1 MSSLSK
7 SEAWQFHAHGLDPGF
22 QDVICMSYDFY
33 GWLMLM
39 TCIRNHMPMDIHIIN
54 INHQL
59 HIININHT
67 FIDTYHQHL
76 WMIYP
81 FPFIHLTF
89 FPAFPAAP
97 AHRAPPTHDL
107 TTEMEGVA
115 EARLLALLGGQGLH
129 RLQVEVVVQVQ
140 EVQVLAWK
148 RKKHRLYEWAD
159 VPTVFL
165 YNQQRTYFCALDQ
178 IPRVKALSL
187 SYHRYYPSLKNIYIY
202 ISVYYKT
209 IQNWEDWG
217 LISCE

>member
-1 MSSLSK
+1 
-7 SEAWQFHAHGLDPGF
+7 
-22 QDVICMSYDFY
+22 
-33 GWLMLM
+33 MLM

-148 RKKHRLYEWAD
+148 RKKHLLYEWAD

-187 SYHRYYPSLKNIYIY
+187 SYHRYYPSLKKKKKKKYIY

>member
-1 MSSLSK
+1 
-7 SEAWQFHAHGLDPGF
+7 
-22 QDVICMSYDFY
+22 
-33 GWLMLM
+33 
-39 TCIRNHMPMDIHIIN
+39 MPMDIHIIN

-107 TTEMEGVA
+107 PTEMEGVA

-187 SYHRYYPSLKNIYIY
+187 SYHRYYPSLKKYIY
-202 ISVYYKT
+202 IS
-209 IQNWEDWG
+209 ILQNYTKLRRLRSD
-217 LISCE
+217 IM